1 MIVISTPIKDLDRAK
16 AVFVRI
22 DDHRVKIYDR
32 EKGVL
37 NEGMF
42 NYVVEEAERK
52 TTDIIALAGGCY
64 GRVSLT

>member
-16 AVFVRI
+16 AIFTWI
-22 DDHRVKIYDR
+22 DGYRFEVYNR

-64 GRVSLT
+64 GRCLE